1 MRQAAA
7 PVCARNET
15 LNVSNLRGLVNGPFD
30 LQVDSGQCVAIAGP
44 SGIGKSLLLRMI
56 ADLDVNQGEVSIG
69 HQARAAMPAP
79 AWRRRVTYVAAE
91 SGWWGEHV
99 AEHLTQPQRVR
110 EFLAVV
116 GLRADILAAPV
127 AQLSSGERQR
137 LALLRAISQQPQF
150 LLLDEPTS
158 ALDASSM
165 MQVEALLRQLKQDGT
180 GLLLVSH
187 DPAQIARLADRV
199 FQMSHNGLTE
209 QQQ

>member
-1 MRQAAA
+1 MPPAAA
-7 PVCARNET
+7 TAYASNAT
-15 LNVSNLRGLVNGPFD
+15 LHISNLSGLVSGPFD
-30 LQVDSGQCVAIAGP
+30 LQVNSGQCVAIAGP

-56 ADLDVNQGEVSIG
+56 ADLDVNHGEVSIG
-69 HQARAAMPAP
+69 QQTRASMPAP
-79 AWRRRVTYVAAE
+79 AWRQRVTYVAAE

-99 AEHLTQPQRVR
+99 AEHLRQPQRVR
-110 EFLAVV
+110 ELLDAV

-158 ALDASSM
+158 ALDKHSM
-165 MQVEALLRQLKQDGT
+165 ALVETLLLQLKREGC

-187 DPAQIARLADRV
+187 DPAQISRLADRV

-209 QQQ
+209 QRL

>member
-1 MRQAAA
+1 MPPAAA
-7 PVCARNET
+7 TAHRTQCNADT
-15 LNVSNLRGLVNGPFD
+15 SANLSGSGQRPFD
-30 LQVDSGQCVAIAGP
+30 LQVNSGQCVAIAGP

-56 ADLDVNQGEVSIG
+56 ADLDVNHGEVGIG
-69 HQARAAMPAP
+69 QQTRAGMPAP

-99 AEHLTQPQRVR
+99 AEHLRQPQRVS
-110 EFLAVV
+110 ELLAAV

-158 ALDASSM
+158 HSTKHSM
-165 MQVEALLRQLKQDGT
+165 AQVETLC
-180 GLLLVSH
+180 SN
-187 DPAQIARLADRV
+187 
-199 FQMSHNGLTE
+199 SNGRAAA
-209 QQQ
+209 